1 MDYTRTIGTIEY
13 NGAVPPP
20 ILTRAL
26 RFTAALAVV
35 TGITLFYREFVGA
48 NSTTIALTFLLAI
61 LAVSTIWGMAVSV
74 VMSIASVLAF
84 NFCFLPPVG
93 RFTIA
98 DPQNWVALLA
108 FLVVSVL
115 ASHLATRVR
124 QQAADASA
132 RQRDLE
138 KLYRFSRGLLES
150 GNVMELLNRIPAQIV
165 DAFEVGAAALYL
177 VDKQK
182 VYRSGP
188 VIPYLDTERLKA
200 ILARDGP
207 FVDVANNVCF
217 MPVRLGVRTIGSLGL
232 SGTVLPRQTLEAIGS
247 LVAIAM
253 EHARAV
259 EQLGQTEA
267 AREGEKLRTA
277 LLDAI
282 THALR
287 TPLTSIKAS
296 VTNLLSNTSLASDQ
310 KQELLTIVNEE
321 SDRLNRLV
329 GEAAEMA
336 RLDAGE
342 VELHLE
348 SHPIDDV
355 IDAALE
361 HCRNSLGNRP
371 LQVKIAKGL
380 PPVQVDVARAK
391 EVLVHLIEN
400 ANQYSPANQ
409 RITITA
415 EASGNFVVTSVA
427 DRGPG
432 IDDPEQALIFE
443 KFYRGKDQRYRIAGT
458 GMGLP
463 IAKAIVEAH
472 GGTITL
478 TSQLDH
484 GSVFSF
490 TLPLDHKQP
499 ASFPSHA

>member
-1 MDYTRTIGTIEY
+1 VLSSVLNRI
-13 NGAVPPP
+13 
-20 ILTRAL
+20 L
-26 RFTAALAVV
+26 RFAAALAIVI
-35 TGITLFYREFVGA
+35 GITILYREFVGA

-61 LAVSTIWGMAVSV
+61 LAVSTVWGMAVSI
-74 VMSIASVLAF
+74 VMSIASVTVF
-84 NFCFLPPVG
+84 NFAFLPPVG
-93 RFTIA
+93 RLMIA

-115 ASHLATRVR
+115 ASHLSTRAR

-132 RQRDLE
+132 RQRDIE

-150 GNVMELLNRIPAQIV
+150 GNVMELLNRIPIQIV
-165 DAFEVGAAALYL
+165 DIFEVGAAALYL

-188 VIPYLDTERLKA
+188 VIPHLDTERLKS
-200 ILARDGP
+200 ILVREGPVLDG
-207 FVDVANNVCF
+207 ANSLCF

-267 AREGEKLRTA
+267 ARESEKLRTA

-296 VTNLLSNTSLASDQ
+296 VTNLLSNHGLASEQ
-310 KQELLTIVNEE
+310 KHELLTIINEE

-355 IDAALE
+355 IHAALD
-361 HCRNSLGNRP
+361 HCRNSLASRTVQIK
-371 LQVKIAKGL
+371 LAEHL
-380 PPVQVDVARAK
+380 PQVQVDVERAK

-400 ANQYSPANQ
+400 ANQYSPADQ
-409 RITITA
+409 LITITA

-443 KFYRGKDQRYRIAGT
+443 KFYRGKSQRYRVMGT

-463 IAKAIVEAH
+463 IARAIIEAH
-472 GGTITL
+472 GGTIGV
-478 TSQLDH
+478 TSQLGH

-490 TLPLDHKQP
+490 TIPLDHKQ
-499 ASFPSHA
+499 SKVVSSRT